1 MNAVYKDLYMVAFF
15 REKSNH
21 YDHIAVMS
29 VFYLHSQKKKMYFR
43 NGKRLLAHFL
53 CLKLIDSFFFLPI
66 LKTDH
71 RRNHENVS
79 EILPTGL
86 QTQDKSSKN
95 PVRHTPVSRAR
106 LLLQHFLRVLRIGL
120 RTVNSNTRKKKIAL

>member
-1 MNAVYKDLYMVAFF
+1 MIKT
-15 REKSNH
+15 RH
-21 YDHIAVMS
+21 
-29 VFYLHSQKKKMYFR
+29 HSLVVLQKF
-43 NGKRLLAHFL
+43 
-53 CLKLIDSFFFLPI
+53 IVSD
-66 LKTDH
+66 DH

-106 LLLQHFLRVLRIGL
+106 LLLQHFLKVLRIGL
-120 RTVNSNTRKKKIAL
+120 RTVNSNTRKKKLLYN